1 MGLRANEIEKLV
13 SKWNAGRSPSGCAAL
28 GLGQAAAK
36 ATPRPRGWMAK
47 FDLHLHHLNI
57 ALNGRLTGAA
67 QAANARTQCE
77 PSFTPEDAP
86 LNPHD
91 VWENPPSVL
100 QSEFESQQTCLGKNL
115 ANELDLS

>member
-1 MGLRANEIEKLV
+1 MLADLRLGALPWAWGRPLPRQRRGQE
-13 SKWNAGRSPSGCAAL
+13 AGWQSL
-28 GLGQAAAK
+28 I
-36 ATPRPRGWMAK
+36 
-47 FDLHLHHLNI
+47 LHHLNI
-57 ALNGRLTGAA
+57 ALNCRLTGGA